1 MSTYVQASLAG
12 GEVSPALF
20 GRIDTAMYQT
30 SLKDCT
36 NFLVRPY
43 GGVRNRPGFRMVNA
57 AKDSSSLIRVI
68 PFVYNVEQAYVLE
81 FGNQY
86 MRVYRDGGQVNLPAT
101 PAAWVTSTAY
111 VAGQHVSDGGT
122 NYYCRTSHTSGTF
135 ATDLAD
141 GKWYALTGT
150 IVEIPTP
157 WYDGD
162 LAKLRFT
169 QSADVLTVTHEDYL
183 QAQITR
189 ASDSSWTCT
198 DFAPEF
204 GPFEKINDDTSVTV
218 FASAVS
224 GSIMVTANAGI
235 FASGDVG
242 KLFYIGQK
250 DWGQAWKSG
259 ETIGAAG
266 IIRRVGGNYYASKA
280 SGTTSTSMPQNIQD
294 SWNDGGVDWAFL
306 HPGFGILRITAYPA
320 PVTESAYA
328 GGTTYALDALVS
340 YGGKCWKS
348 LQGSNTGHQPDT
360 SPTWWQDIT
369 NFRVSGTVIMRI
381 PDAHIAGVTTYKWAF
396 GTWNEE
402 DGYPGCVT
410 YHQQRQFFGGSPMAP
425 QTVWGSCV
433 DDFPNF
439 GVHTPILDSDAVTY
453 PLAGRQVN
461 QVRHLVSL
469 RGALLALTS
478 DSIWTLVGDDLGGAL
493 TPSSVQAKVQFY
505 VGAND
510 VTPVTIGNQC
520 IFVTDKNRAVRD
532 LGYDYQSDSFQ
543 GTDLSALASH
553 LLDGHAITDMAYQ
566 DTHGCVWMTRDDGL
580 LLGMTYMRD
589 QKVVAWHHHETDGAF
604 ESICVIPEGN
614 EDVLYAAVNRTIDGT
629 TTRFIERLEEWYH
642 ENQEDNFF
650 LDCGLSYNGWNTTA
664 ATVTLSVANSYFVV
678 TATNEPYN
686 PGVGHLQVSGESIMD
701 LAVISS
707 MTRTD
712 WQGNM
717 ALSPMAR
724 TNLVSYSQEMENAY
738 WTKFQCSA
746 TANAVAAPDGTFTAD
761 KIVENTVDNNH
772 SVRRSLTF
780 TSGLRYCMSVFVKAG
795 ERTAVW
801 CRSGEGLAYFN
812 LATGAIIG
820 TQGTGTTAGIQALGN
835 GWFRVWCA
843 WTETATISEYGQF
856 GLLNGPSIANIDYT
870 GDGTSGAY
878 FWGAQLEVGD
888 APTSYIPTTTAPVTV
903 TDYSF
908 TSDGTVTLG
917 EAESGTYTWSGSGL
931 VDRTDPVTG
940 WDVDGAV
947 TIEAS
952 SPIFSY
958 PGTADQGDAIV
969 FMTPGNKRLVLTI
982 LSTSSTTTARAVTNR
997 LVPEGYRNTA
1007 RADWGFGRIRLGGI
1021 GHLEGK
1027 TIGVLADGNALE
1039 PQVVS
1044 GGLIDLQ
1051 SPSVVVHAGLP
1062 YTSSITTLDLSTF
1075 NGDTIRDKRKLV
1087 SAVRL
1092 QVSSTRGLKTGIPGK
1107 TLTEHKQRGAEP
1119 YSMPVNPSTGLIEI
1133 RVVGTWNDAGSVEIR
1148 QEYPLPA
1155 EILSVMPEVTLG
1167 GP

>member
-86 MRVYRDGGQVNLPAT
+86 MRVYRDGGQVNLPST

-369 NFRVSGTVIMRI
+369 NLRVSGTVIMRI

-664 ATVTLSVANSYFVV
+664 ATVTLS
-678 TATNEPYN
+678 
-686 PGVGHLQVSGESIMD
+686 I
-701 LAVISS
+701 
-707 MTRTD
+707 
-712 WQGNM
+712 
-717 ALSPMAR
+717 
-724 TNLVSYSQEMENAY
+724 
-738 WTKFQCSA
+738 
-746 TANAVAAPDGTFTAD
+746 
-761 KIVENTVDNNH
+761 
-772 SVRRSLTF
+772 
-780 TSGLRYCMSVFVKAG
+780 
-795 ERTAVW
+795 
-801 CRSGEGLAYFN
+801 
-812 LATGAIIG
+812 
-820 TQGTGTTAGIQALGN
+820 
-835 GWFRVWCA
+835 
-843 WTETATISEYGQF
+843 
-856 GLLNGPSIANIDYT
+856 
-870 GDGTSGAY
+870 
-878 FWGAQLEVGD
+878 
-888 APTSYIPTTTAPVTV
+888 
-903 TDYSF
+903 
-908 TSDGTVTLG
+908 
-917 EAESGTYTWSGSGL
+917 
-931 VDRTDPVTG
+931 DPVTG